1 MVVLD
6 VVDHFMLRIGIPAR
20 FFLPVV
26 FAILEFY
33 AIFNGGPLL
42 KVFLGGHNL
51 LLTVLRLKGHSHDS
65 RESIST
71 KAGRGEGWGQ
81 WDLTVS
87 LKCQRHILLKSNFV
101 P

>member
-51 LLTVLRLKGHSHDS
+51 LLTAALKGTFS
-65 RESIST
+65 RLT
-71 KAGRGEGWGQ
+71 RKYFNKGREGEGVGSVG
-81 WDLTVS
+81 LNG
-87 LKCQRHILLKSNFV
+87 KSEMSTAYTSQI
-101 P
+101 